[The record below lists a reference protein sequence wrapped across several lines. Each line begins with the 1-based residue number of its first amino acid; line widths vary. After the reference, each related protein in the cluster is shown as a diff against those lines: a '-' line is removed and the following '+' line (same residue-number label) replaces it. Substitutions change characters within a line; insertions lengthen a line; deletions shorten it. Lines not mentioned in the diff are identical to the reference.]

1 MPQPDKVQRPR
12 YVIYVGNRV
21 RAWFP
26 DRETAEY
33 TLGIYREVCP
43 HIDYSLR
50 KEGTA

>member
-1 MPQPDKVQRPR
+1 MPQPDKAPRPR